1 MQLLA
6 LKTNETVQE
15 SWASKHYPMTC
26 TNNYYMSDGHLDH
39 GDQ

>member
-6 LKTNETVQE
+6 LKTNDTV
-15 SWASKHYPMTC
+15 YPMTC
-26 TNNYYMSDGHLDH
+26 TNNYFMSDGHLDH